1 MDLRTFSRKTKIPL
15 DVLEEIESGK
25 VIPLEPDLARIA
37 DELGV
42 DISELLAQR
51 PDGVHKAD
59 SSTDAG
65 GGWGLEDLQQVSIE
79 WRQ

>member
-1 MDLRTFSRKTKIPL
+1 MNLRTFSRKTKIPL

-42 DISELLAQR
+42 DISELSVTER
-51 PDGVHKAD
+51 
-59 SSTDAG
+59 
-65 GGWGLEDLQQVSIE
+65 
-79 WRQ
+79 